1 MMIPSETPLRILALD
16 LQDPPVSEI
25 PYGTVERAA
34 FRDLDAK
41 MLARVRPDQ
50 VVFPLLSRDHDAI
63 AVIER
68 LQSMAYIGRITV
80 VAPSLPKASIEE
92 AELHALGPGGRLTL
106 LVPQGL
112 SRR

>member
-63 AVIER
+63 AMIER
-68 LQSMAYIGRITV
+68 LQSMAISAGSLSSPQACPRRALRKPNSTPS
-80 VAPSLPKASIEE
+80 APV
-92 AELHALGPGGRLTL
+92 G
-106 LVPQGL
+106 V
-112 SRR
+112 